1 FQDFR
6 LSLPLITSSS
16 KIHNSSSSFTKPT
29 PPDDV
34 KRKNPRVYSYS
45 PISRTRLT
53 VPKRQFSPEPV
64 RKTAKILIGP
74 RRVTETVHLS
84 DLTKILCKLKAG
96 EFSLPSGFTLK
107 YRKRFADEPKS
118 ETMSL
123 NLQDDRDSNDSVQ
136 LSFENNVENESKNET
151 SAIFDT
157 AVNAEYAV
165 ISEQKEET
173 EISNLPSESK
183 HRRGRKRLNIN
194 PTAEKILPA
203 NSIVETPI
211 HHTVREESPTPLNI
225 PISKTVKGKPR
236 KRTALIKLKR
246 GKPRKNFI
254 FHATANENTPNSDS
268 SGNVPSSSTLSP
280 SKTSVKDSNRK
291 LASSASKST
300 VFVTNVPHSLSHG
313 ENYGSE
319 TDEHEDSKI
328 EVLDSGMSV
337 IFSNKDR
344 AQTGN
349 ARKVDDIFDA
359 VKDD

>member
-1 FQDFR
+1 
-6 LSLPLITSSS
+6 
-16 KIHNSSSSFTKPT
+16 
-29 PPDDV
+29 
-34 KRKNPRVYSYS
+34 
-45 PISRTRLT
+45 
-53 VPKRQFSPEPV
+53 
-64 RKTAKILIGP
+64 LIGP

-118 ETMSL
+118 ETMSVNLQAFTFQSL
-123 NLQDDRDSNDSVQ
+123 NLIMKFTFSDDRDSNDSVQ

-319 TDEHEDSKI
+319 TDEVS
-328 EVLDSGMSV
+328 
-337 IFSNKDR
+337 F
-344 AQTGN
+344 GN
-349 ARKVDDIFDA
+349 NQILL
-359 VKDD
+359 